1 VTANQNLGSDAWIG
15 LGTFQLSAGAR
26 VSLNNVD
33 CSASGYDVAWDAMAV
48 FGRPSPYSQGRSL
61 RSRLV
66 AAATTTAA
74 ATTATASG
82 RTVVATAA
90 AATAATATAV
100 RRRRGLR
107 RVRRNDSVPL

>member
-74 ATTATASG
+74 ATTATATASG

-90 AATAATATAV
+90 AATAATAV

>member
-66 AAATTTAA
+66 AAATTAA
-74 ATTATASG
+74 ATTAATASG
-82 RTVVATAA
+82 RTVVAATTAA
-90 AATAATATAV
+90 AATAV